1 MTPHQKIFAVAMSLA
16 LMLGIFELVRRRHL
30 RIEYAWL
37 WLVTGALVCLLV
49 LRYDLLE
56 DLTVLI
62 GAVLP
67 TTTLFIFAL
76 LFLMGVGLH
85 FSVRISQLTAQL
97 KNLAQEVAILRAA
110 QPTDGGMSG
119 PAPSPGTQP
128 QAIGAESAGAAP
140 GDRSI

>member
-1 MTPHQKIFAVAMSLA
+1 
-16 LMLGIFELVRRRHL
+16 
-30 RIEYAWL
+30 
-37 WLVTGALVCLLV
+37 VTGALVCLLV

-97 KNLAQEVAILRAA
+97 KNLAQEVAIIRAE
-110 QPTDGGMSG
+110 QPTHGGIID
-119 PAPSPGTQP
+119 PAPAAGTRP
-128 QAIGAESAGAAP
+128 EPIRAEPAGEAP